1 MTPIQFRRIAL
12 SFPGA
17 VEASHQG
24 HPDFRAG
31 KRKRIFATLGYPDEQ
46 WAMIKL
52 TPDQRAL
59 MIETQPEVF
68 QPVKGAWGAGGSTN
82 VKLKAAKADSVKAA
96 LRMAWEAV
104 SH

>member
-1 MTPIQFRRIAL
+1 VTPDQFRRIAL
-12 SFPGA
+12 SLPGA

-31 KRKRIFATLGYPDEQ
+31 KRNKIFATLGYPDDQ

-52 TPDQRAL
+52 TPDQQAL
-59 MIETQPEVF
+59 LVTTQPEVF

-82 VKLKAAKADSVKAA
+82 VKLKAARTAGVKTA

-104 SH
+104 ST